1 MIQLTWLRLHF
12 RDTPRHH
19 SNCTHTPEAAHH
31 FGLVIVSCKGVVLR
45 MTRFGGVHSAMS
57 GDGFHASVDLNLCNS
72 LVAMLSP
79 DTGAT
84 ARARRRYRSRS
95 LALVLLD
102 MCHDPCVRERMSSG
116 QSGQLSGVGV
126 RPMNVLSEKS
136 KHSSCSSVHIHYNPT
151 PTRTPR
157 SHMARCAPLT
167 MFLCTE
173 VVERRETKRLLE
185 GPKRDLEGL

>member
-31 FGLVIVSCKGVVLR
+31 FGLVVVSCKGVVLR
-45 MTRFGGVHSAMS
+45 MPQFGGVHSAMS

-72 LVAMLSP
+72 LVVMLSS
-79 DTGAT
+79 DTEAT

-95 LALVLLD
+95 LALDLLD

-126 RPMNVLSEKS
+126 RPMNVLSEKLL
-136 KHSSCSSVHIHYNPT
+136 SSSSSSIHMLYAHT
-151 PTRTPR
+151 L
-157 SHMARCAPLT
+157 SGVIAVHMAPPARWIIT
-167 MFLCTE
+167 FRTE
-173 VVERRETKRLLE
+173 VVV
-185 GPKRDLEGL
+185 

>member
-12 RDTPRHH
+12 RDTPRHRW
-19 SNCTHTPEAAHH
+19 NCIHTPEAAYH
-31 FGLVIVSCKGVVLR
+31 FGLVDVSCKGVVLR
-45 MTRFGGVHSAMS
+45 MPRFGGVHSAMS
-57 GDGFHASVDLNLCNS
+57 GDGFHASVDLNLCKS
-72 LVAMLSP
+72 LVVMLSP
-79 DTGAT
+79 DTEAT

-136 KHSSCSSVHIHYNPT
+136 KHSSCSSINILNNQALV
-151 PTRTPR
+151 RGLSVR
-157 SHMARCAPLT
+157 SSPAARIANLPLHGGSR
-167 MFLCTE
+167 
-173 VVERRETKRLLE
+173 V
-185 GPKRDLEGL
+185 